1 MSKDLISNL
10 LEASKK
16 IHQATIKGSGN
27 YIITNPQ
34 LGKVFDSLKRQ
45 NIRKEKIKKILEDGQ
60 D

>member
-1 MSKDLISNL
+1 MSRDLISKL
-10 LEASKK
+10 LEASSR

-27 YIITNPQ
+27 YIISNPH
-34 LGKVFDSLKRQ
+34 LVKVLDGLKRQ

>member
-1 MSKDLISNL
+1 MSSNLISKL
-10 LEASKK
+10 LESSNK